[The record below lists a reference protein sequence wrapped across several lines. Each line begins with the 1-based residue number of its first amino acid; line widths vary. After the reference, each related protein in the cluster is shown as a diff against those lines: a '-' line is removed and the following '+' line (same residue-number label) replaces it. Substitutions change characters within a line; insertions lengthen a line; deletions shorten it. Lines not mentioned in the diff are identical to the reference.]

1 MKLRRAVSDGAAE
14 ILGVQ
19 ERGYSVAPDICHEKI
34 LATTVTRLGRC
45 ALWQPV
51 HKFRGTQIMVMSR
64 RLSRG
69 CKIERNSRER
79 E

>member
-1 MKLRRAVSDGAAE
+1 MKLCRAVSDGAAE

-19 ERGYSVAPDICHEKI
+19 ERGHSVTPDICHEKI
-34 LATTVTRLGRC
+34 FATAVTRLGRY

-51 HKFRGTQIMVMSR
+51 HNFRGTQIMVLSR

-69 CKIERNSRER
+69 CKTERNSRER
-79 E
+79 D